1 MKKINHLLFVLAAVF
16 IFTSSAYSQDKVFL
30 LSEDGYVSV
39 VEYTDWNTDN
49 SIDYSGIYEFVYP
62 GFNEKEE
69 YAGDVFQNKILI
81 SFDNG
86 KLNVYTNLIV
96 EGDWQENDT
105 LENASI
111 SSNQLFPNDNKL
123 VEKDTQIKFVLLK
136 YSDAKGNVKT
146 IYGIKVENSES
157 ENGKF
162 YQKIK

>member
-1 MKKINHLLFVLAAVF
+1 MKRVNYFLFVLAAVF

-30 LSEDGYVSV
+30 LPEDGYVNV

-49 SIDYSGIYEFVYP
+49 PINYSGTYEFVYP
-62 GFNEKEE
+62 GFDEKEE

-81 SFDNG
+81 SFDKG

-105 LENASI
+105 LKNASI

-123 VEKDTQIKFVLLK
+123 AEKDTKVKFVLLK
-136 YSDAKGNVKT
+136 YTDAKDNVKT
-146 IYGIKVENSES
+146 TYGIKVENPES